1 MVGGVDAKELRA
13 PVFNIVHGSFVDGW
27 GTRTTIFLKGCPLN
41 CVWCCNPEGQK
52 TYPELRFTQ
61 QDCNGCGKC
70 VTVCPKQAIHMD
82 PEKHLAVVDRSQCD
96 IGNGCI
102 WKILFCQRDF

>member
-41 CVWCCNPEGQK
+41 CVWCCNPEGRR
-52 TYPELRFTQ
+52 P
-61 QDCNGCGKC
+61 
-70 VTVCPKQAIHMD
+70 I
-82 PEKHLAVVDRSQCD
+82 RSFGLHSRTAMAA
-96 IGNGCI
+96 GNA
-102 WKILFCQRDF
+102 

>member
-27 GTRTTIFLKGCPLN
+27 GTRTTIFLKGCPLT

-96 IGNGCI
+96 DCI